1 MTKVSK
7 MIDHW
12 TGYQLE
18 DREAKSL
25 QAFQP
30 LSKNRYR
37 YVRQYLIHWQVWHN
51 QNK

>member
-25 QAFQP
+25 QASK
-30 LSKNRYR
+30 LSSLQAKTVTDMSGN
-37 YVRQYLIHWQVWHN
+37 I
-51 QNK
+51 